1 MAIFM
6 NRETEKA
13 QDRYYSKNAFSSK
26 WKEIGIFFSKPF
38 KTNITLEMNKVGKYA
53 YESIIMKKSWV
64 EYLMK

>member
-6 NRETEKA
+6 NRETEKV
-13 QDRYYSKNAFSSK
+13 QDTLLEMHFSSK
-26 WKEIGIFFSKPF
+26 WKRPGFFSKPF

-64 EYLMK
+64 EFLMK